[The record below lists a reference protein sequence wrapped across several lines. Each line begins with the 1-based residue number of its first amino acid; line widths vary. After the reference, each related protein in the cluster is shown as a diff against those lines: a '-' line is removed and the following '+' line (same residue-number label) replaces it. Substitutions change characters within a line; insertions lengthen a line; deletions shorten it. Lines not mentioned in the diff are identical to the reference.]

1 MRHPHDCKTSTTLC
15 QPPWPQ
21 AIIFVTTPNTFVF
34 ASLNNINWPSLTNS
48 AWLMNSNTTLDRSP
62 VRIRPDGWSSET
74 ILTVC

>member
-1 MRHPHDCKTSTTLC
+1 
-15 QPPWPQ
+15 
-21 AIIFVTTPNTFVF
+21 
-34 ASLNNINWPSLTNS
+34 LTNS